1 MRGSPGSSGR
11 SGSQGPP
18 VSSFG
23 CFFLRDIQ
31 KYLNGE
37 WYPLSTEVWWSPN
50 WPTLRWSYSLTD
62 SSRLRVSSVRQPAQE
77 LGLIPRNN
85 GWWSSQP
92 IANQTFLFFEIN
104 FRMNCFLGPVLY
116 KIIYTRKIRAGRQG
130 FIVEY
135 QSLALLSSPCLNTQL
150 RVFVPKEYLSSWG
163 WLLIFFV

>member
-18 VSSFG
+18 VSSFC
-23 CFFLRDIQ
+23 CFFL
-31 KYLNGE
+31 KGHSEVSE

-62 SSRLRVSSVRQPAQE
+62 SCRLRVSSVRQPAQE

-92 IANQTFLFFEIN
+92 IAKSNFSFLRDKFSYE
-104 FRMNCFLGPVLY
+104 
-116 KIIYTRKIRAGRQG
+116 
-130 FIVEY
+130 
-135 QSLALLSSPCLNTQL
+135 LLSWPGTLQNNLHLKNSGWTTRLHCWIP
-150 RVFVPKEYLSSWG
+150 ELSLV
-163 WLLIFFV
+163 LLSIFKGQYSFQKNI